1 MHFKSYLSGNFPKR
15 PVLTRGGNWNCL
27 LKSSVLFIGLIFAQG
42 MLPAQTINPSV
53 TPELILPFGSF
64 PEVENTGAFL
74 AKTEGGFD
82 LGAVCWDGANP
93 GIAVV
98 ERASTPQAFHHPLP
112 SDAHDP
118 DIVYGIGGSDGV
130 VVYEL
135 NGTIVAQHFQYSSGN
150 ITLDPMVPI
159 FDGTH
164 PNIDKPYDCGGYREE
179 VVITLQT
186 PSNQILYVE
195 GDIFGSFG
203 SPQGVPNN
211 AGPSS
216 AGQPDYVERIRPDVA
231 FLGKVNP
238 GEYAF
243 TYVGLDPNG
252 NWWVDTDLIGSNYT
266 ILKNIQRKPVIP
278 EPDLHPRIDGVLGED
293 YGQSLTYFYT
303 VVYEELNEIWR
314 ATNSVAFT
322 NEYSSGNNALPV
334 VAYSADD
341 ADAIWTTDALY
352 GSNTLLGRH
361 FSGST
366 PDTYLKEMTDPF
378 APPENNLYPSL
389 AGHCSDGSG
398 TLKRAGPTPSSS
410 ISYLAF
416 WYEANQQE
424 LVYKWAQSN
433 GTQNYKRGISG
444 TNNVNIIPEYI
455 NRQSFRMPSF
465 QENRNISIFS
475 SAGQL
480 IQKSDLLHFNQDI
493 AGLEKGI
500 YLLSIEGKNKPSVQ
514 KLVLQ

>member
-1 MHFKSYLSGNFPKR
+1 MGIIIYQ
-15 PVLTRGGNWNCL
+15 
-27 LKSSVLFIGLIFAQG
+27 GL
-42 MLPAQTINPSV
+42 LPAQTITPSV

-64 PEVENTGAFL
+64 PGVENTGAFL
-74 AKTEGGFD
+74 ADTDNGYD
-82 LGAVCWDGANP
+82 LGALCWDGANP

-98 ERASTPQAFHHPLP
+98 ERASTPQAFYHSLP

-164 PNIDKPYDCGGYREE
+164 PNIDKPYDCDGYREE

-195 GDIFGSFG
+195 GNIFGSFG
-203 SPQGVPNN
+203 SPQRVPGGGTYN
-211 AGPSS
+211 
-216 AGQPDYVERIRPDVA
+216 ERIRPDVA

-238 GEYAF
+238 GDYVF
-243 TYVGLDPNG
+243 TFVGLDPNG
-252 NWWVDTDLIGSNYT
+252 NWYVDTDINHGSPLPHNVT
-266 ILKNIQRKPVIP
+266 NIQRKPVIP

-314 ATNSVAFT
+314 ATNTVAFT
-322 NEYSSGNNALPV
+322 NEYGSGHNALPV

-341 ADAIWTTDALY
+341 VDAIWTSDALY

-361 FSGST
+361 FKGST
-366 PDTYLKEMTDPF
+366 PGTYLKEMTDPF

-389 AGHCSDGSG
+389 AGHCSDGKG
-398 TLKRAGPTPSSS
+398 TLKMAGPTPSDS

-416 WYEANQQE
+416 WYEANQQQ

-433 GTQNYKRGISG
+433 GAQNYKREVSG
-444 TNNVNIIPEYI
+444 TNSVNIIPEYI

-493 AGLEKGI
+493 AGLKKGM